1 MARLPDR
8 FDLWVR
14 QARACADPER
24 QADYVLGALASLP
37 YWHLL
42 NAGSRDKPQPAEG
55 EVEGASYLL
64 VFSGADRVEE
74 LTAGAEAMPPPISMP
89 TIKAFPWCL
98 ERPGCAGLLVNP
110 GEDAVLVPR
119 DHLEHFYQAWHVRQ
133 AQQPAGYWIPN
144 MTNEEEDF
152 WQQHGL

>member
-37 YWHLL
+37 YWHLF
-42 NAGSRDKPQPAEG
+42 NVGTREKPQPAEG
-55 EVEGASYLL
+55 EVEGGRHLL
-64 VFSGADRVEE
+64 VFSDAVRVEE
-74 LTAGAEAMPPPISMP
+74 LSGSEGSAPPPISMP

-119 DHLEHFYQAWHVRQ
+119 DHLDHFYRAWLARQ
-133 AQQPAGYWIPN
+133 AAQPSGYWIPN
-144 MTNEEEDF
+144 MTSQEEDF
-152 WQQHGL
+152 WEEHGL

>member
-24 QADYVLGALASLP
+24 QADFVLGALASLP

-42 NAGSRDKPQPAEG
+42 NIGTRESPQPAEV
-55 EVEGASYLL
+55 EVEGVRCLL
-64 VFSGADRVEE
+64 IFSDSDRVEE
-74 LTAGAEAMPPPISMP
+74 MTAGTESMPPPIAMP
-89 TIKAFPWCL
+89 SIKAFPWCL
-98 ERPGCAGLLVNP
+98 ARGDCAGLLINP

-119 DHLEHFYQAWHVRQ
+119 DHVEHFYQAWLARR
-133 AQQPAGYWIPN
+133 PAGYWIPN
-144 MTNEEEDF
+144 MTSEEEDF